1 MSKVKQL
8 YGDHFDL
15 ADSPNDSCDDEKG
28 RSVPPPGRHENL
40 RRHMPHRPAAHA
52 VIMFYI
58 RQFSVCR
65 TGAQS
70 QSG

>member
-1 MSKVKQL
+1 MAITLISRIHRTTVATTK
-8 YGDHFDL
+8 
-15 ADSPNDSCDDEKG
+15 KG
-28 RSVPPPGRHENL
+28 GVSPPPGRHENL